1 MIVVQPN
8 TIQITV
14 TEDGPQIE
22 LTFPGPQGPT
32 GSGGGGG
39 GSGDVVG
46 PASATDNAV
55 VRFDGTTGK
64 LVQNSAVT
72 IADLTGDITGGK
84 FNGVAISGSSTP
96 TLAVTGTSSIS
107 GSHSGTSSGTNTGDQ
122 TSVTGNAGT
131 ATALQT
137 ARTINGVSFD
147 GTANITV
154 AAAAGTLT
162 GTTLASGVTA
172 SSLTSAAG
180 GTFGTAAFTDA
191 SAYQIS
197 DAELTAIAGLVSAAD
212 RLPYFTG
219 SGLAS
224 LATFTAAGRALVDDA
239 DAAAQRATLGL
250 GTLATQSGTFSG
262 TSSGTNTGDQ
272 TITLTG
278 DATGS
283 GTGSFVVTIANNAVS
298 LAKMAT
304 LATDRILG
312 RDTAG
317 TGNVEP
323 LTVGGGLEFTGSGGI
338 QRSAITGD
346 VTISAGAT
354 TSTIANSAVTLAK
367 FQNISTASFLG
378 RTSAGSGAPE
388 ILSTGAATQLI
399 DVMVGDTG
407 SGGTKGL
414 CPAPSAGDAA
424 AGKFLKADG
433 TYQIPSGGGGGSVAT
448 DTIWDAAGDLA
459 VGTGSNT
466 ASRLAAGEFGSSLM
480 SCGPS
485 TLPFYSTPN
494 NTFIIA
500 EHFIS
505 HLASTTYFTE
515 VLSSVSSNSGLAND
529 KDHPGVYSLSTGTSA
544 SSTGYLRAGN
554 SSGTMMVGG
563 GEIIFEILIK
573 IDAISDGT
581 QSYTIH
587 IGFFEAPSGI
597 VLTGNHH
604 IKLIHDASTTNW
616 QTSTKNN
623 GTMSTVTTTNPV
635 VLGWNKVRLRVAAD
649 RSSVQWWVNGVELST
664 SPITSNIPDAIDP
677 MTFGFGI
684 SKQLGITP
692 RLLHVDYLFVAQ
704 KLTNPS

>member
-8 TIQITV
+8 TIQVTV
-14 TEDGPQIE
+14 TEDGPQID
-22 LTFPGPQGPT
+22 LVFPGPQGPSGT
-32 GSGGGGG
+32 GGGGG
-39 GSGDVVG
+39 LSDGDKGDITVSGGGTALTIDAGAVSYSKIQNV
-46 PASATDNAV
+46 SATDKILGRSTAGAGV
-55 VRFDGTTGK
+55 VEEIACTAAGRALLDDVDASAQRTTLG
-64 LVQNSAVT
+64 L
-72 IADLTGDITGGK
+72 G
-84 FNGVAISGSSTP
+84 
-96 TLAVTGTSSIS
+96 TLATQSGTFS
-107 GSHSGTSSGTNTGDQ
+107 GTHSGTTSGTNTGDQ

-162 GTTLASGVTA
+162 GSTLAAGVTA

-180 GTFGTAAFTDA
+180 GSFGTAAFTSS
-191 SAYQIS
+191 SAYQPIDS
-197 DAELTAIAGLVSAAD
+197 ELSAIAGLASAAD
-212 RLPYFTG
+212 RLPYFNG
-219 SGLAS
+219 SGTATLAV
-224 LATFTAAGRALVDDA
+224 FTAAGRALIDDA
-239 DAAAQRATLGL
+239 DAAAQRTTLGL

-278 DATGS
+278 DVTGT
-283 GTGSFVVTIANNAVS
+283 GTGSFVV
-298 LAKMAT
+298 
-304 LATDRILG
+304 
-312 RDTAG
+312 
-317 TGNVEP
+317 
-323 LTVGGGLEFTGSGGI
+323 
-338 QRSAITGD
+338 
-346 VTISAGAT
+346 
-354 TSTIANSAVTLAK
+354 TIANSAVTLAK
-367 FQNISTASFLG
+367 FQNITTASFLG
-378 RTSAGSGAPE
+378 RSSAGSGAPE
-388 ILSTGAATQLI
+388 ILSSGVATQLI
-399 DVMVGDTG
+399 NVVVGDTG
-407 SGGTKGL
+407 TGGTKGL
-414 CPAPSAGDAA
+414 CPAPSSGDAA

-433 TYQIPSGGGGGSVAT
+433 TWATPSGGGGSVAT

-466 ASRLAAGEFGSSLM
+466 AARLAAGDYGSALM

-485 TLPFYSTPN
+485 ALPFYSTPN
-494 NTFIIA
+494 NTFILA

-515 VLSSVSSNSGLAND
+515 VLSSVVSNSGLAHD
-529 KDHPGVYSLSTGTSA
+529 KDHPGVYSLSTSTSA
-544 SSTGYLRAGN
+544 SSNGYLRAGN
-554 SSGTMMVGG
+554 SNGTIMIGG
-563 GEIIFEILIK
+563 GEIVFEMLIK

-587 IGFFEAPSGI
+587 LGFSEPSYGI
-597 VLTGNHH
+597 TTSGNHH
-604 IKLIHDASTTNW
+604 IKLIHDASTPNW

-635 VLGWNKVRLRVAAD
+635 VLGWNKVRLRIAAD
-649 RSSVQWWVNGVELST
+649 RSSIQWFVNGVELST
-664 SPITSNIPDAIDP
+664 SPISSNIPDAIDA

-684 SKQLGITP
+684 SKQLGVTP